1 MDAVWG
7 AWGEWSGCDKPCN
20 NGSFV
25 RNRLCYKALYGGR
38 IGCEV
43 NSTVYVK
50 VGEERKPCND
60 FKCSGM
66 FFEKQFKNRKSEILL
81 EGQEKQENL
90 VKNVMM

>member
-25 RNRLCYKALYGGR
+25 RNRLCSKALYGGR
-38 IGCEV
+38 VGCDV

-50 VGEERKPCND
+50 VGEEKKPCNN
-60 FKCSGM
+60 FKCSGISL
-66 FFEKQFKNRKSEILL
+66 KKIDLL
-81 EGQEKQENL
+81 LRFIETTTWRRENFSI
-90 VKNVMM
+90 

>member
-25 RNRLCYKALYGGR
+25 RNRLCSKALYGGR
-38 IGCEV
+38 VGCDV

-50 VGEERKPCND
+50 
-60 FKCSGM
+60 
-66 FFEKQFKNRKSEILL
+66 
-81 EGQEKQENL
+81 L
-90 VKNVMM
+90 VKKENRAIILNVQVSR